1 MGRNRQLGD
10 GFSLVALCVRE
21 GSGELTYLLGR
32 GPISN
37 FAGPRAN
44 QRLKAAQLYH
54 RGGGSQPLHVD
65 VVVETRRR
73 KRGTTVWLC
82 WDVVIVV
89 CCGWPCC
96 AWGGFLQLGAT
107 VWLRWCASLF
117 CWAHEWSA
125 VWLTCLACG
134 GGKEFF
140 RLC

>member
-82 WDVVIVV
+82 WDVTVV
-89 CCGWPCC
+89 CCGW
-96 AWGGFLQLGAT
+96 
-107 VWLRWCASLF
+107 S
-117 CWAHEWSA
+117 
-125 VWLTCLACG
+125 CLASSVGRNCLVALVCFVVLLG
-134 GGKEFF
+134 TRVVGCLADLFGVWGREGVF
-140 RLC
+140 